1 MPGEWLSR
9 ALLLDPMAIPGD
21 SACWADARDL
31 GMARLPIL
39 LGWRRAGGALVT
51 GTSEGIATRE
61 LWAESSTLAE
71 STARWSG
78 ERWDAAF
85 RTFWRQ
91 AKPPLRLALSERLP
105 LPAEGWTLEAWSG
118 AVWGSFAGPVE
129 PPAVAVVG
137 SEVSAEVLASVE
149 VASGA
154 GRAAAYVVETLD
166 AERGRIRCALVAGAL
181 DPGPRRALPGEPEL
195 AERHGRAGHAADDPS
210 LLDAVE
216 RVARRSGASAT
227 WSRRDWVRFEGTHG
241 SIRVFPRD
249 GGAWLQLAGA
259 DEGALAGLRYRHGLS
274 LDSGGPPDPPPG
286 AHLYLRD
293 AASLT
298 PGIEALIR
306 QWLRGAVGQNT

>member
-51 GTSEGIATRE
+51 GTSEGVATRE
-61 LWAESSTLAE
+61 LWAESTTLAE
-71 STARWSG
+71 TTARWTG

-85 RTFWRQ
+85 RTFWKQ
-91 AKPPLRLALSERLP
+91 AKPPLRRALSERLP
-105 LPAEGWTLEAWSG
+105 LPDDVWTLESWAA

-137 SEVSAEVLASVE
+137 SEVSEEVLASVA
-149 VASGA
+149 VASGV
-154 GRAAAYVVETLD
+154 GRAAAFVVEPLD
-166 AERGRIRCALVAGAL
+166 SERGRIRCALVAGDL

-195 AERHGRAGHAADDPS
+195 EARHARVGIEPDDPEA
-210 LLDAVE
+210 LIDAVE
-216 RVARRSGASAT
+216 RVARRSGATAT
-227 WSRRDWVRFEGTHG
+227 WSRRDWVRFEGPHG
-241 SIRVFPRD
+241 TIRVFPHDR
-249 GGAWLQLAGA
+249 GAWLQLAGA
-259 DEGALAGLRYRHGLS
+259 DEGALAGLRFRHGLP
-274 LDSGGPPDPPPG
+274 LDPEGPPNGPPG

-293 AASLT
+293 PASLT
-298 PGIEALIR
+298 PAIEAVIR
-306 QWLRGAVGQNT
+306 QWLRGAA

>member
-1 MPGEWLSR
+1 VPGEWLSR

-51 GTSEGIATRE
+51 GTSEGMATRE
-61 LWAESSTLAE
+61 LWAESNTLAE
-71 STARWSG
+71 STARWTG

-85 RTFWRQ
+85 RTFWKQ
-91 AKPPLRLALSERLP
+91 AKPPLRRALSERLP
-105 LPAEGWTLEAWSG
+105 LPDDVWTLESWAA

-137 SEVSAEVLASVE
+137 SEVSPDVLASVTE
-149 VASGA
+149 ASGA
-154 GRAAAYVVETLD
+154 GRAAAFVVEPLD
-166 AERGRIRCALVAGAL
+166 AERGRIRCALVAGDL

-195 AERHGRAGHAADDPS
+195 AKRHARGSTTAEDSFA
-210 LLDAVE
+210 LIDAVE
-216 RVARRSGASAT
+216 RVARRSGATAT
-227 WSRRDWVRFEGTHG
+227 WSRRDWVRFEGAHG
-241 SIRVFPRD
+241 SIRVFPHDR
-249 GGAWLQLAGA
+249 GAWLQLAGA
-259 DEGALAGLRYRHGLS
+259 DEGALAGLRFRHGLS

-298 PGIEALIR
+298 PSIEAMIR
-306 QWLRGAVGQNT
+306 QWLRGAA

>member
-51 GTSEGIATRE
+51 GTSEGVATRE
-61 LWAESSTLAE
+61 LWTESSNLAE
-71 STARWSG
+71 STARWTG

-85 RTFWRQ
+85 RTFWKQ
-91 AKPPLRLALSERLP
+91 AKPPLRRALSERLP
-105 LPAEGWTLEAWSG
+105 LPDDVWTLESWAA

-137 SEVSAEVLASVE
+137 SEVSEEVLASVT

-154 GRAAAYVVETLD
+154 GRAAAFVVEPLD
-166 AERGRIRCALVAGAL
+166 AERERIRCALVAGDL

-195 AERHGRAGHAADDPS
+195 VKRHGRIGIPADES
-210 LLDAVE
+210 LTLIDAVE
-216 RVARRSGASAT
+216 RVARRSGATAT
-227 WSRRDWVRFEGTHG
+227 WSRRDWVRFEGAHG

-259 DEGALAGLRYRHGLS
+259 DEGALAGLRYRHGLP
-274 LDSGGPPDPPPG
+274 LALEGPPDPPPG
-286 AHLYLRD
+286 AHLFLRD

-298 PGIEALIR
+298 PSVEAMIR
-306 QWLRGAVGQNT
+306 QWLRGAA

>member
-1 MPGEWLSR
+1 MPGEWLPR
-9 ALLLDPMAIPGD
+9 ALLLDPTAISGD

-51 GTSEGIATRE
+51 GTCEGLATRE
-61 LWAESSTLAE
+61 LWTESTTLAE

-85 RTFWRQ
+85 RTFWKQ
-91 AKPPLRLALSERLP
+91 AKAPLRHALSERLP
-105 LPAEGWTLEAWSG
+105 LPDDSWTLEAWAA

-137 SEVSAEVLASVE
+137 SEVSEDVLASVV
-149 VASGA
+149 VASGG
-154 GRAAAYVVETLD
+154 GRAAAFVVEPLD

-181 DPGPRRALPGEPEL
+181 DAGPVRALPGEPEL
-195 AERHGRAGHAADDPS
+195 ARRHARAEVVPGPTS

-216 RVARRSGASAT
+216 RVARRSGATAT
-227 WSRRDWVRFEGTHG
+227 WSRRDWVRFEGAGG
-241 SIRVFPRD
+241 SIRVFPHE

-259 DEGALAGLRYRHGLS
+259 DEGALAGLRFRHGLAR
-274 LDSGGPPDPPPG
+274 DSGGPPDPPPG
-286 AHLYLRD
+286 THLYLRD

-298 PGIEALIR
+298 PSIEALIR
-306 QWLRGAVGQNT
+306 QWLRGAA